1 MVLDAVGSATAGQCP
16 ACRTSST
23 DVHERYVRRPVEL
36 PWRGRKARLRVTAR
50 RFRCVNDSCSRRTF
64 VEDFGRGLPR
74 YARRTKEATDLLL
87 DLALKAGGE
96 EGSRLAGGLGLPASP
111 DTLLRLIRGLPLPD
125 SSTPR
130 VLGVDDLALRR
141 GCRYA
146 TLLVDLEAHCPVDL
160 LKDRDA
166 ETLAGWLREH
176 PGVEVISRD
185 RAEAYA
191 EGASAGAPDAIQ
203 VADRFHLLQNVTGAL
218 DGMLRGRSLS
228 VEEPSP
234 TAERGDALP
243 PAVPDGPG
251 QPADEADAASLS
263 VHVEADPEPP
273 PSPTKRFLEERRQAR
288 TARWEKVRHLHEVGV
303 SISQIGREV
312 GITRKTVRRLLA
324 SPAPPRNRV
333 AASDGLGSRSFRP
346 RPEGLSSPTLAP
358 YADYLRDRWQQGC
371 TNASRLFREIEAK
384 GYKGSRTLLTQ
395 AVRPWRGPKRPKL
408 PKKERDKIRRMSGR
422 TSMRWTCL
430 KSPDKLKDDER
441 GLLERLLSRD
451 DGLALGYDLTQ
462 RFRLLLKDRNLVALG
477 RWIDDAKKSDLPT
490 FMGLAN
496 GIQADWA
503 AVEAAFL
510 LPWSN
515 GQLEGQ
521 VSRVKLIKRQG
532 YGRAKFDLL
541 RQRVLLS
548 GQKKSGLRRYA
559 EPDRKTTVVP
569 ALLSLPALELVAA

>member
-23 DVHERYVRRPVEL
+23 DVHERYVRRPVDL
-36 PWRGRKARLRVTAR
+36 PWRGRKARLWVTAR
-50 RFRCVNDSCSRRTF
+50 RFRCVNDSCGRRTF
-64 VEDFGRGLPR
+64 VEDFGQGLPR

-125 SSTPR
+125 PSTPR

-191 EGASAGAPDAIQ
+191 EGASAGAPDAVQ

-234 TAERGDALP
+234 ATEQGDVLP
-243 PAVPDGPG
+243 AILPDGPG
-251 QPADEADAASLS
+251 EPREEVDAAPRLAQ
-263 VHVEADPEPP
+263 VEADPEPP
-273 PSPTKRFLEERRQAR
+273 MSPTKRYQEERREAR
-288 TARWEKVRHLHEVGV
+288 TARWERVRHLHEVGV

-312 GITRKTVRRLLA
+312 GITRKTVRSLLA
-324 SPAPPRNRV
+324 RPSPPRNRV
-333 AASDGLGSRSFRP
+333 ARP
-346 RPEGLSSPTLAP
+346 RPEGLESPTLAP
-358 YADYLRDRWQQGC
+358 YVGYLQDRWQQGC

-384 GYKGSRTLLTQ
+384 GYEGSRTLLTQ
-395 AVRPWRGPKRPKL
+395 AVQPWRGPKKPKL
-408 PKKERDKIRRMSGR
+408 PKKERDRVRRMSRR
-422 TSMRWTCL
+422 TSKRWTCL
-430 KSPDKLKDDER
+430 KPLEKLKDDER
-441 GLLERLLSRD
+441 GLLERLLSSD
-451 DGLALGYDLTQ
+451 DELALGYELTQ
-462 RFRLLLKDRNLVALG
+462 RFRLLLEDRDLAALDPWL
-477 RWIDDAKKSDLPT
+477 RDAKKSDLPT
-490 FMGLAN
+490 FMGLAG
-496 GIQADWA
+496 GIEADRA

-521 VSRVKLIKRQG
+521 VNRVKLIKRQG

-541 RQRVLLS
+541 RRRVLLS
-548 GQKKSGLRRYA
+548 GQKKPGVRRHTD
-559 EPDRKTTVVP
+559 PCRKMTAVP
-569 ALLSLPALELVAA
+569 ARLSLPPMELVAA